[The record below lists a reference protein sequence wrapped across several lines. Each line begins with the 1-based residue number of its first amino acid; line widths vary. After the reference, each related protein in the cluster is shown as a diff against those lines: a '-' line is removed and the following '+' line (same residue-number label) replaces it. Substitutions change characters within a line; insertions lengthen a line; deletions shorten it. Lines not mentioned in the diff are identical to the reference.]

1 MADADYDRAMTV
13 SFIVEQAGCPSCA
26 SKVRQAL
33 APLGEVEDVVVD
45 ESADVGIVRLE
56 TSEEVSEE
64 RVNALLAEASG
75 SGHAYKV
82 RSGSFA
88 ET

>member
-1 MADADYDRAMTV
+1 MTV
-13 SFIVEQAGCPSCA
+13 SFIVEQAGCQSCA

-33 APLGEVEDVVVD
+33 APLGQVEEVVID
-45 ESADVGIVRLE
+45 ESADLGVVRLE
-56 TSEEVSEE
+56 PSDEVSEE

-82 RSGSFA
+82 RAGSFA
-88 ET
+88 QT